1 MLSCL
6 LVISEQNLVLD
17 DWYTPSKNFHWRCT
31 CIMKFQG
38 IMWFAFI
45 IQSIAYNFVWS
56 GIQYYI
62 IMHTTLF
69 NTESYDI
76 TCFILWNNTVYLY
89 NMILPVHIRQN
100 KKNRIHRIYRLSTMT
115 SGYKQD
121 FHYYVPYPAPRLWNH
136 LGCS

>member
-6 LVISEQNLVLD
+6 LVISEHTVILCLMINTPLPRIFIDGVL
-17 DWYTPSKNFHWRCT
+17 WNFRASCDLL
-31 CIMKFQG
+31 FL
-38 IMWFAFI
+38 
-45 IQSIAYNFVWS
+45 SIAYNFVWS

-121 FHYYVPYPAPRLWNH
+121 FHYVPYPAPRLWNH